1 MMVFNSFT
9 AANDYNVGAQMTEQP
24 VRFLAHQ

>member
-9 AANDYNVGAQMTEQP
+9 AANDFNFSAQMTQQP
-24 VRFLAHQ
+24 SRFLADK